1 MDPAVGPQDPL
12 RCVTCYHIHPH
23 SPSTP
28 LAHTSAMEKA
38 TYPNITTFM
47 AAEAQS
53 TEWKG
58 CTPLDPYAA
67 VEDATSYKTR
77 VTRAVWE

>member
-1 MDPAVGPQDPL
+1 
-12 RCVTCYHIHPH
+12 
-23 SPSTP
+23 
-28 LAHTSAMEKA
+28 MEKA